1 MRTEI
6 IVCEGSSEKAYVQ
19 ALNRILYRGSDAWPL
34 PAFRPELAGQGC
46 YSSVVKT
53 FKVVV
58 GKNKNARPLIW
69 VDRDIYLRN
78 ERDSETNYRNK
89 PAGIPDFLFSTM
101 NFEDFLTLHCE
112 NEIFESWLQ
121 ICQAKNHFRQP
132 MTAKEYLP
140 LFLEIFPDYKKGDLP
155 FIVCEEN
162 VRRMI
167 RRLQDPEMPF
177 QNDFGTYLGRSI
189 ELKELNFI

>member
-53 FKVVV
+53 FKAVV

-78 ERDSETNYRNK
+78 ERVSSAMTFFQGKRNET
-89 PAGIPDFLFSTM
+89 
-101 NFEDFLTLHCE
+101 
-112 NEIFESWLQ
+112 
-121 ICQAKNHFRQP
+121 
-132 MTAKEYLP
+132 
-140 LFLEIFPDYKKGDLP
+140 FPER
-155 FIVCEEN
+155 FTIV
-162 VRRMI
+162 
-167 RRLQDPEMPF
+167 
-177 QNDFGTYLGRSI
+177 S
-189 ELKELNFI
+189 